1 MLSIGSRRGLACAG
15 RRASTEHHTVPV
27 FLCPHLQECRSG
39 TVPLKRRDE
48 RVGQYRVAS
57 TSTIPHQPNQAGPHD
72 RGNSP
77 PDSAGHFQPRTGQV
91 RPQDL
96 VAGESAIK
104 TRLYKLD
111 IIDQALQDILTRPQE
126 FNSRAESLVLLEE
139 GRWQL
144 SEEFSTRIVVIQE
157 RVQMITFK
165 LVCAYLQIGS
175 PTIAITILQ
184 GLTGSWTKET
194 EDQQKPLWKTAV
206 QLAYSK
212 KKYKVAI
219 QMTEMLS
226 KHASDPQDWMR
237 IARFHSLLRLAERGE
252 QSKPINRA
260 DNVWLDFEKAGQV
273 VPKPVLIL
281 LLRSQ
286 IKRGDA
292 ALVTGTIEAMKRH
305 SYTLDPPS
313 WEQLMLSPLRAPKGR
328 GLVKLLLSS
337 FSDATSAA
345 EELISY
351 FAFKRDV
358 RNCLRIL
365 RMLGLF
371 SGSQRPVLRVVE
383 PTAQVYEPVILM
395 FARSAQPDRALQFFN
410 LALASEGT
418 GDYTSSFV
426 EVAYSL
432 NSCRRSAEAL
442 ALGTRLINSPLHHDY
457 SQHTGLT
464 GLPQSMV
471 ISPSRRVY
479 ATLISSVSLLDDLH
493 AIVPL
498 TRALL
503 LEMFTHQKL
512 INGKIR
518 TSLARIVV
526 RLSRNTSWKGMLVL
540 LGNLFQRPSLQ
551 PAPLAMVKEWEKFLS
566 VLRKEGVGDFL
577 LISAWKKMPAHLQ
590 KELAESNEWFGMQYS
605 WQELQQDLV
614 ASGIR
619 EQITPAS
626 QEDLRL
632 EMVSTPAGYA
642 MRLRVYAVVRRD
654 HNAAQA
660 IFRSMIEHGY
670 SPSMHHVAP
679 IIEGLVLNGRIED
692 ADAVKQRAMD
702 ELTDKEIPKQIYAA
716 LCRGYG
722 QIGAWNAIC
731 RLAVEM
737 RENGVYIDNSFQRA
751 FKTARR
757 MLKQQ
762 RQSEQGEEGKDGTAM
777 KDINK
782 VVRQR
787 HVNKTLDRWHQ
798 HQVTAAFLHMFHT
811 GRVLQAQEH
820 VAKAFDKGMVAD
832 ALLRDELSRADNW
845 LRKKIRLGKTRG
857 LGSGL
862 RKDVQRQA
870 ALQLCKEN
878 RERARQTP
886 EMAEM
891 SKLQAIAERRERDR
905 MVELLQDALGSTRLL
920 DEARAKMLSADAAGG
935 TGKDNVQ

>member
-1 MLSIGSRRGLACAG
+1 
-15 RRASTEHHTVPV
+15 
-27 FLCPHLQECRSG
+27 
-39 TVPLKRRDE
+39 
-48 RVGQYRVAS
+48 
-57 TSTIPHQPNQAGPHD
+57 
-72 RGNSP
+72 
-77 PDSAGHFQPRTGQV
+77 
-91 RPQDL
+91 
-96 VAGESAIK
+96 
-104 TRLYKLD
+104 
-111 IIDQALQDILTRPQE
+111 
-126 FNSRAESLVLLEE
+126 
-139 GRWQL
+139 
-144 SEEFSTRIVVIQE
+144 
-157 RVQMITFK
+157 
-165 LVCAYLQIGS
+165 
-175 PTIAITILQ
+175 
-184 GLTGSWTKET
+184 
-194 EDQQKPLWKTAV
+194 
-206 QLAYSK
+206 
-212 KKYKVAI
+212 
-219 QMTEMLS
+219 
-226 KHASDPQDWMR
+226 
-237 IARFHSLLRLAERGE
+237 
-252 QSKPINRA
+252 
-260 DNVWLDFEKAGQV
+260 
-273 VPKPVLIL
+273 
-281 LLRSQ
+281 
-286 IKRGDA
+286 
-292 ALVTGTIEAMKRH
+292 MKRN
-305 SYTLDPPS
+305 SYALDPPS
-313 WEQLMLSPLRAPKGR
+313 WEQLMQSPLRAPKGR

-345 EELISY
+345 EELIAY
-351 FAFKRDV
+351 FALKRDV

-383 PTAQVYEPVILM
+383 PTAQIYEPVILM
-395 FARSAQPDRALQFFN
+395 FARSAQPDMALQFFN

-479 ATLISSVSLLDDLH
+479 ATLLSSVSLLDDLH

-503 LEMFTHQKL
+503 LEMFSRQKV

-540 LGNLFQRPSLQ
+540 LGNLYQKPSSQ
-551 PAPLAMVKEWEKFLS
+551 PAPLAVVEEWEKFLA
-566 VLRKEGVGDFL
+566 VLRKEGVGDFF

-605 WQELQQDLV
+605 WPELQQDLV

-619 EQITPAS
+619 QEQITPAS
-626 QEDLRL
+626 PEDLHL

-660 IFRSMIEHGY
+660 IFRSMIDHGY
-670 SPSMHHVAP
+670 SPSMHHIAP
-679 IIEGLVLNGRIED
+679 IIEGLVLNGRVED

-702 ELTDKEIPKQIYAA
+702 ELTDKEIPKRIYAA

-722 QIGAWNAIC
+722 QIGAWNAVC

-737 RENGVYIDNSFQRA
+737 RKNGVYIDNSFQRA

-762 RQSEQGEEGKDGTAM
+762 RLSEQGEGGKDETAM
-777 KDINK
+777 KDINN

-787 HVNKTLDRWHQ
+787 HVNKTLDRWHR

-832 ALLRDELSRADNW
+832 ALLRDELGRADNW
-845 LRKKIRLGKTRG
+845 LRKKIRQDETRG

-878 RERARQTP
+878 RERARETP

-891 SKLQAIAERRERDR
+891 SRLQTNAEHRERAR

-920 DEARAKMLSADAAGG
+920 DEARAKMQSADAAGG